1 MLGLKLIHI
10 NKKGAL
16 DRFLIMDLA
25 LRQNAYLL
33 SYDQAAFSKDVY
45 RSKREILIRMWTS
58 TPQWAFSVPFLRILL
73 SLSRGSGIKIHV
85 DNKLAEMYKLE
96 TWPG

>member
-10 NKKGAL
+10 SKKGAL

-45 RSKREILIRMWTS
+45 RRILIGIQTFSFKKMHFKTS
-58 TPQWAFSVPFLRILL
+58 SA
-73 SLSRGSGIKIHV
+73 K
-85 DNKLAEMYKLE
+85 
-96 TWPG
+96 